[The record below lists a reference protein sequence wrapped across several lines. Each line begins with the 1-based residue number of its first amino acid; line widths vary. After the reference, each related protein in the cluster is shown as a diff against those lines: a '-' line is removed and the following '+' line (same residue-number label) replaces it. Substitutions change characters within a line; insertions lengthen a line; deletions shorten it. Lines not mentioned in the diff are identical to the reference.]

1 MQKPSTETLKIIT
14 RSVLENKI
22 KDAWIL
28 PVTINYEKVLEGQTF
43 PYELMGEDKQK
54 ESLMKFV
61 KGLITGTQN
70 LGKVSVKVSEPF
82 SVKQYY
88 LNNTGTPEQLLL
100 NLGN

>member
-61 KGLITGTQN
+61 KGLITGT
-70 LGKVSVKVSEPF
+70 
-82 SVKQYY
+82 
-88 LNNTGTPEQLLL
+88 
-100 NLGN
+100 